1 MLLGNIY
8 VIPNTIVAQL
18 LERDYLVWMLYQ
30 LQAYFVTESL
40 KYHQMEIQY
49 CFSIEAETF
58 LQIVLLLRFARLHH
72 ASCCGFKLIL

>member
-8 VIPNTIVAQL
+8 VVPNTIVAQL
-18 LERDYLVWMLYQ
+18 LGRDHLVWMCYQ

-49 CFSIEAETF
+49 CFSTEAEIF
-58 LQIVLLLRFARLHH
+58 LQIMLLRKFARLHY
-72 ASCCGFKLIL
+72 ASYCGLE